1 MITTRQARRA
11 AGAVVVA
18 SSVTLLAP
26 PASAQPSAAAV
37 AQVLFEEGVAL
48 MEQQRYEE
56 ACPKLAES
64 QRIDPGGGTLLNL
77 GACLEQTGKLASAY
91 ATYNEALSAAIRDGR
106 KDREASS
113 REKLASIRP
122 RMSHARLFA
131 PQVVGLEVLL
141 DDTSIGPAAWG
152 LSLPI
157 DPGHH
162 VVRAS
167 APGHASW
174 EAGFEVRSAPAVHEV
189 RIPHLVSLAP
199 SRAAPL
205 GRTPGDEDPSPG
217 RRSAAVGF
225 GLGGAGLLVVGGVSG
240 GLAFAQK
247 AASDDACPTRSTCTP
262 EGAAA
267 MDRAVGF
274 AWGSTAAIGLG
285 LVALGVCGYLAW
297 SSHASVARTKVGLTP
312 VGSLTW

>member
-1 MITTRQARRA
+1 MIATKQARRA
-11 AGAVVVA
+11 ACAVVAVF
-18 SSVTLLAP
+18 STTLLAP
-26 PASAQPSAAAV
+26 HAAAQPSAAAV
-37 AQVLFEEGVAL
+37 AQVLFEEAVAL

-91 ATYNEALSAAIRDGR
+91 ATYNEALSVAIRDGR
-106 KDREASS
+106 KDRESSS
-113 REKLASIRP
+113 REKLASLRP

-131 PQVVGLEVLL
+131 PPIVGLEVLL

-152 LSLPI
+152 LPLPL
-157 DPGHH
+157 DPGRH

-167 APGHASW
+167 APGHAAW
-174 EAGFEVRSAPAVHEV
+174 EASFDVRSAPEVHEV
-189 RIPHLVSLAP
+189 RIPRLAGLTP
-199 SRAAPL
+199 SRATPL
-205 GRTPGDEDPSPG
+205 ARAPGDEDARSG
-217 RRSAAVGF
+217 RRTAALGL
-225 GLGGAGLLVVGGVSG
+225 GLGGAGLLVLGGVSG

-274 AWGSTAAIGLG
+274 AWGATAAVGLG
-285 LVALGVCGYLAW
+285 LVALGVGGYLAW
-297 SSHASVARTKVGLTP
+297 STPSAVSGAKTGLTP
-312 VGSLTW
+312 LGSLVW